1 MHTSHDRNHLS
12 ENSPIGYD
20 IRDTNGYH
28 DFELMR
34 MILAN
39 ARSSKIKSGAGQ
51 DCARLKSNDSSINF
65 ENTPSHIYIVS
76 QI

>member
-1 MHTSHDRNHLS
+1 
-12 ENSPIGYD
+12 
-20 IRDTNGYH
+20 
-28 DFELMR
+28 

-51 DCARLKSNDSSINF
+51 DCARLKSNDPSINF